1 MEINNLPKYT
11 DGKTNIYNWSEHTDG
26 LPKGYYF
33 SAIVTEGEI
42 TTLTNSY
49 KPEET
54 SVSVQKVWNDDGNR
68 DGIRP
73 ESITV
78 KLYAEAE
85 GVAKHLV
92 GEAVLNEANNWT
104 CNKIRPCK
112 VCES

>member
-1 MEINNLPKYT
+1 M
-11 DGKTNIYNWSEHTDG
+11 
-26 LPKGYYF
+26 
-33 SAIVTEGEI
+33 TEGEI

-85 GVAKHLV
+85 GVA
-92 GEAVLNEANNWT
+92 EASGRRGSLKRVNNWSAT
-104 CNKIRPCK
+104 KSGLAKYAELKKDDKSYSTPYTHLGGGERAGRLQAGDR
-112 VCES
+112 S

>member
-78 KLYAEAE
+78 TAVCRGRRRCEASGRRGSLKRGKQLE
-85 GVAKHLV
+85 
-92 GEAVLNEANNWT
+92 